1 MSSFKLDWVL
11 NNELAIGRAP
21 SKASHFE
28 YLRLKNIKSILNLC
42 SEEEAPAND
51 EVKKIFTYRRYTLP
65 DHKVH
70 GEIKISDINN
80 IISTIKEIKKN
91 GAVFVHCLAARERSP
106 IICMAWLISEH
117 KLTPFRALDYLK
129 EVNPRTNP
137 LPTQFR
143 LLKEIS

>member
-70 GEIKISDINN
+70 GEIKI
-80 IISTIKEIKKN
+80 
-91 GAVFVHCLAARERSP
+91 
-106 IICMAWLISEH
+106 
-117 KLTPFRALDYLK
+117 
-129 EVNPRTNP
+129 
-137 LPTQFR
+137 
-143 LLKEIS
+143 